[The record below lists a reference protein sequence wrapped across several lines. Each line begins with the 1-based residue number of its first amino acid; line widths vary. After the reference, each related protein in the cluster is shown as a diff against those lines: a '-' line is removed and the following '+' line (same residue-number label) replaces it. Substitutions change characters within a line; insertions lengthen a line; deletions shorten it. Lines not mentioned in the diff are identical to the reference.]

1 MYKVLQGVPCLVTGG
16 AGFIGSHVCERL
28 VAAGA
33 RVTIL
38 DDLSSGH
45 EHNLEGILP
54 HARFVVGDLRD
65 EALLERLMPGVE
77 LVFHLAAL
85 PSVVYSVEHPVNSL
99 SVNFLGT
106 TTLAEVARRN
116 GVRRIVFSSSCAV
129 YGPDA
134 SGALAEDRLP
144 APASPYATGKLA
156 SEHLLLNFWRLHGL
170 EAVCLRYFN
179 VFGPRQDPDSPYGAV
194 IPLFVKALLARRR
207 PIIFGD
213 GRQTRDFV
221 PVEQVAWTNLRA
233 AFCAPGQVIN
243 VGNGRQTDLWEILR
257 ALCDALD
264 VLLEPELQPERPGDI
279 RESLADTRRNL
290 EVFGPFDG
298 PDLSEALARCAL
310 WFAGR
315 LPGHRL

>member
-1 MYKVLQGVPCLVTGG
+1 MSHHLQGVPCLVTGG
-16 AGFIGSHVCERL
+16 AGFIGSHVAGSL
-28 VAAGA
+28 VEAGA
-33 RVTIL
+33 NVTIL

-45 EHNLEGILP
+45 EHNLEGLLP

-77 LVFHLAAL
+77 LVFHLGAL
-85 PSVVYSVEHPVNSL
+85 PSVVYSVEHPVESL
-99 SVNFLGT
+99 SVNFQGT
-106 TTLAEVARRN
+106 ATLAEAARRN
-116 GVRRIVFSSSCAV
+116 GARRIVFSSSCAV
-129 YGPDA
+129 YGPRA
-134 SGALAEDRLP
+134 SGALGEDRLP
-144 APASPYATGKLA
+144 DPASPYATAKLA
-156 SEHLLLNFWRLHGL
+156 SEHLLLNFQHLYGL

-194 IPLFVKALLARRR
+194 IPLFVKALLERRR
-207 PIIFGD
+207 PVIFGD

-233 AFCAPGQVIN
+233 AFCAPGQVVN

-257 ALCDALD
+257 ALSEALD
-264 VLLEPELQPERPGDI
+264 VHLEPELQPERPGDI
-279 RESLADTRRNL
+279 RESLCDPTRNRG
-290 EVFGPFDG
+290 VFGEFDG
-298 PDLSEALARCAL
+298 PDLPEALSRCAL